1 MALDVKK
8 LSKLCGMLSSDYDAE
23 RAIAAQRATALL
35 RDAGMTWEELVAMAF
50 AAQEPQRQS
59 YNQGPPK
66 TRRSEWSNLHVGT
79 VCVRLHDIS
88 HNLTNW
94 EKNFLASIDDQVA
107 KYGGCTEK
115 QWNVLRKIAKE
126 KGVL

>member
-1 MALDVKK
+1 MTLDVKK

-35 RDAGMTWEELVAMAF
+35 RDAGMTWEELVTMAF
-50 AAQEPQRQS
+50 EAKEPQRQS
-59 YNQGPPK
+59 YNPGPQK
-66 TRRSEWSNLHVGT
+66 TRRSEWSGLNVRSVCAQLHN
-79 VCVRLHDIS
+79 IS
-88 HNLTNW
+88 QKLTNW
-94 EKNFLASIDDQVA
+94 EKNFLVSIDDQIA

-126 KGVL
+126 KGIL